1 MWPVCMWPGESACSF
16 LRRRG
21 GASSSISSSYETC
34 RWDFAPKPP
43 CVDWE
48 GPGIFVC
55 SSARARQQERNQKIK
70 FFCLHPFL
78 KETKKDFPKRHR
90 MGPHTMRSH
99 RVLVAAGG
107 VAALALMCL
116 VIYSGSGRG
125 MRVALVGKVFLFAQA
140 CFWSAS
146 CASTGDRCSR
156 CPLSLKARTCL

>member
-70 FFCLHPFL
+70 FFFLHPFL
-78 KETKKDFPKRHR
+78 KGKKFPEKAQN
-90 MGPHTMRSH
+90 GPAYHEVSSCACSSRRSGG
-99 RVLVAAGG
+99 AGTY
-107 VAALALMCL
+107 VSSNILRIWARYAR
-116 VIYSGSGRG
+116 GSCGQG
-125 MRVALVGKVFLFAQA
+125 IFICAGVFLRE
-140 CFWSAS
+140 CILCLNRRSL
-146 CASTGDRCSR
+146 
-156 CPLSLKARTCL
+156 LSLSIIAEG